1 MLKVKKTN
9 IFKYINKNHIFSRF
23 VFIGIILFPSKSLNF
38 LGGFPIKSFPKFIF
52 IFFVCFLIF
61 KIDSISKN
69 HFVIFF
75 LILVFKI
82 STPFIFD
89 NVWNVCVSDNTTPR
103 QTQFEYIYIERDC
116 VKSFDSLNNPQ
127 TLEVSKIEYGV
138 IFDEY
143 KWMGHNA
150 TNFPVGFLNHSAFNF
165 YEKRRDWLPFKINLQ
180 KDLDELSEYVE
191 ISYVGYVKL
200 NFYPSDLN
208 INLPIN
214 QDSIETVI
222 LKIPYESEKIN
233 MEYFYRDQGIL
244 QDAKRHF
251 NVPNVFKDN
260 KMNAHLF
267 VKELDI
273 KEMKFLQAIIYYEYL
288 LIILLFYFLKSS
300 ILLLDKKEKSVF
312 FVVVFLILITQF
324 YEIRFENN
332 T

>member
-1 MLKVKKTN
+1 MLKVKKIN

-52 IFFVCFLIF
+52 IFFVFFLIF

-116 VKSFDSLNNPQ
+116 VKSFDSLNNSQ

-180 KDLDELSEYVE
+180 KDLDELSEYVGL
-191 ISYVGYVKL
+191 IYGFSAGYGNTSYNDEQWSETPSNSNNDAGWTDF
-200 NFYPSDLN
+200 NFYVNASYEVSDTLTAAASLN
-208 INLPIN
+208 YMSLNG
-214 QDSIETVI
+214 ST
-222 LKIPYESEKIN
+222 
-233 MEYFYRDQGIL
+233 
-244 QDAKRHF
+244 
-251 NVPNVFKDN
+251 
-260 KMNAHLF
+260 
-267 VKELDI
+267 
-273 KEMKFLQAIIYYEYL
+273 
-288 LIILLFYFLKSS
+288 
-300 ILLLDKKEKSVF
+300 
-312 FVVVFLILITQF
+312 
-324 YEIRFENN
+324 FENAAN
-332 T
+332 DIGYQANQILWGAVNLAYDF